1 MANRRCND
9 DPRHQCAG
17 DPAGLDADQDRQ
29 AAEQLDRRNQ
39 IAPPGRRRSAEA
51 TKSMKRLVPGLLM
64 MLETSINFRE
74 PYTMNT
80 ADISIRLAKIT
91 MSDIFPSR

>member
-1 MANRRCND
+1 MVQNGWPTAVAMTT
-9 DPRHQCAG
+9 HA
-17 DPAGLDADQDRQ
+17 QDRQ

-39 IAPPGRRRSAEA
+39 IASPGRRRSAEA
-51 TKSMKRLVPGLLM
+51 TKSMKRLVRGLLM

>member
-1 MANRRCND
+1 
-9 DPRHQCAG
+9 
-17 DPAGLDADQDRQ
+17 
-29 AAEQLDRRNQ
+29 
-39 IAPPGRRRSAEA
+39 
-51 TKSMKRLVPGLLM
+51 MKRLVPGLLM